1 MFLRLGNFMV
11 TPLSTYSV
19 KILTASLV
27 SSSHCL
33 MATRKTSVSQ
43 GHSLYPEVVHL
54 LFVTRAAWLME

>member
-1 MFLRLGNFMV
+1 MV